1 MPKMIS
7 NPAGDSP
14 KGVDPVGPRPT
25 ARPLVATL
33 TLGCK
38 LNQAESQSMARVL
51 EAAGCTTID
60 RPAPADGYLINT
72 CTITHTAD
80 RKARHLIR
88 MAKRLSPGAPV
99 VVTGCYADWAK
110 QRIEDETGADLVLS
124 NRDKSKAPAA
134 LLETLR
140 LTQEPGHAKL
150 PPLPPAEQGGR
161 TRAFLKIQEGC
172 DDVCAF
178 CIVPRVRGRER
189 ARPIAVIVAEAQA
202 REAQGALEIVLTGTQ
217 PGAYG
222 RDRDDGAAAAT
233 LLESLLCETTLPRIR
248 YSSIQPQDLTAAFL
262 EQWQD
267 DRLCRHF
274 HLALQSGSDGVL
286 RRMRRRYD
294 RRSFLRAL
302 ERIRAA
308 VPGATIT
315 TDVIAGFPG
324 ETAADF
330 GATLALCR
338 EAKFAN
344 IHAFPY
350 SARPRTSAAQMS
362 DDVPPPVKRE
372 RVKALQVIADAS
384 AEAARVES
392 IGQRFAVLFERR
404 RGNGSEAFWSGLTD
418 TYLPVQMPCDASS
431 ADLRNR
437 LVPFYVDHQSGGALR
452 GRVLELSRF

>member
-1 MPKMIS
+1 
-7 NPAGDSP
+7 
-14 KGVDPVGPRPT
+14 
-25 ARPLVATL
+25 
-33 TLGCK
+33 
-38 LNQAESQSMARVL
+38 MARTL

-60 RPAPADGYLINT
+60 RPATADGYLINT

-110 QRIEDETGADLVLS
+110 KRIEEETGADLVLS
-124 NRDKSKAPAA
+124 NRDKSDAPTALLTALGNAPAT
-134 LLETLR
+134 ERRENSSRPSTER
-140 LTQEPGHAKL
+140 
-150 PPLPPAEQGGR
+150 GGR

-189 ARPIAVIVAEAQA
+189 ARPIEVIVAEAQA
-202 REAQGALEIVLTGTQ
+202 REAQGALEVVLTGTQ

-222 RDRDDGAAAAT
+222 RDRDDGTDAAR
-233 LLESLLCETTLPRIR
+233 LLESLLGDTTLPRIR
-248 YSSIQPQDLTAAFL
+248 YSSVQPQDLTAAFL

-267 DRLCRHF
+267 ERLCRHF
-274 HLALQSGSDGVL
+274 HVALQSGSDRVL

-294 RRSFLRAL
+294 RNDFRRSL

-324 ETAADF
+324 ESAEDF
-330 GATLALCR
+330 GETLDLCR
-338 EAKFAN
+338 EAHFAN

-350 SARPRTSAAQMS
+350 SVRPRTSAALLP
-362 DDVPPPVKRE
+362 DDVPPPVKHE
-372 RVKALQVIADAS
+372 RVETLRAIANEAAS
-384 AEAARVES
+384 AARTDAV
-392 IGQRFAVLFERR
+392 GKRFAVLFEQQ
-404 RGNGSEAFWSGLTD
+404 RGDGAAAFWSGLTD
-418 TYLPVQMPCDASS
+418 TYLPVQVPLAAHH

-437 LVPFYVDHQSGGALR
+437 LVPFYVERHSGGALR